1 MTKGSI
7 MTTSSYICPFTHS
20 ELTETGTG
28 LVREDGKIFP
38 YLEVQQEGNP
48 IPVFLDSGEMNQISD
63 PLQAMYHQDNSEEIY
78 DNFLKWLFETF
89 GASEDEFRKF
99 MVSKL
104 HVEEG
109 SRVLVTGAGL
119 GDDLPYIYSIM
130 GNAVELYAQ
139 DLSPVMVAGMQKR
152 ISRKLS
158 PGSSKPIKNIF
169 LSVGNAETLPFKDD
183 YFDAAF
189 HFGGINF
196 YENIRTAIFE
206 MNRVVRSG
214 GKVVFGDEGVAPWL
228 LEKEFGKMA
237 ICNIKN
243 WDAEAPLQH
252 LPETCSKVNVTWIL
266 GNCFYLIDYEVSNN
280 LPYMNIDVPHKGSRG
295 GTIRTRYFGQLE
307 GVDPKLKA
315 DVIEAAASKGES
327 VHRWLEKALSK
338 ALSK

>member
-1 MTKGSI
+1 MTV
-7 MTTSSYICPFTHS
+7 SSYICPFTHS

-28 LVREDGKIFP
+28 LVREDGRIFP

-89 GASEDEFRKF
+89 GVSEDEFRSF

-104 HVEEG
+104 NVEEA

-130 GNAVELYAQ
+130 GRGVELYAQ
-139 DLSPVMVAGMQKR
+139 DLSTFMVAGMQKR
-152 ISRKLS
+152 FFQKFSS
-158 PGSSKPIKNIF
+158 GSSAKIKNIF
-169 LSVGNAETLPFKDD
+169 LSVGNAETLPFQDNF
-183 YFDAAF
+183 FDAAF

-196 YENIRTAIFE
+196 YKNTRTAIFE

-228 LEKEFGKMA
+228 KDAEYGKMA
-237 ICNIKN
+237 ICNIGN
-243 WDAEAPLQH
+243 WDSDVPLGH
-252 LPETCSKVNVTWIL
+252 LPETCKKVNVTWIL
-266 GNCFYLIDYEVSNN
+266 GNCFYLVDYEVSDN